1 MRMLPIVALLSLT
14 ACFAASEE
22 EDDDALADDALV
34 AGPKVTMTK
43 AGLVGSYFQP
53 RSACTRFGSLTLSAD
68 GTYESKACGPVP
80 STTEKGTWTN
90 TSRSITLKSSAG
102 VTTKYVAKRGAQ
114 FVEEPALAVLDLSVG
129 GGAPFR
135 VAKRMPVDAILGTV
149 NVGES
154 REFRYEQ
161 GTRSGSIAYSLSAVV
176 IHAKPSERVT
186 VRVEADR
193 PLMAGSSLGAD
204 WHATYPYG
212 AEYIEY
218 YRSPSGGLVLGASSV
233 HTMHLA
239 PSSSDRLISFGATSG
254 PDSGGDAGVHLRI
267 SVSSDEAPAAA
278 APPSFGGAIPVTA
291 STFQT
296 SSRLYGQSATIA
308 LTPLA
313 TGETTFR
320 LENPSCIGSRPIAFP
335 LTPDGAGGFSGVAK
349 GLQNGYAYAS
359 VRKVDG
365 RWAVHTELFDNFI
378 QGSPHP
384 YLNATSCTTVLQ
396 GYLP

>member
-22 EDDDALADDALV
+22 SDEDSLADDALT

-53 RSACTRFGSLTLSAD
+53 KSVCTRFGSLSLAAD
-68 GTYESKACGPVP
+68 GTYEVKSCGPAP
-80 STTEKGTWTN
+80 ATSEKGTWTN

-102 VTTKYVAKRGAQ
+102 ASTKYVAKRGAQ
-114 FVEEPALAVLDLSVG
+114 FAEEPALPVLDLAVS

-135 VAKRMPVDAILGTV
+135 VAKKMQVDAILGTL

-154 REFRYEQ
+154 REFRYEL
-161 GTRSGSIAYSLSAVV
+161 GTRSGSIAYSLSAVA
-176 IHAKPSERVT
+176 IHAKPTERVT
-186 VRVEADR
+186 VRIEADR
-193 PLMAGSSLGAD
+193 PLMAGNALGAD

-218 YRSPSGGLVLGASSV
+218 YRSQSGGLVLGASSV
-233 HTMHLA
+233 HTLHLP
-239 PSSSDRLISFGATSG
+239 PSGSDRLVSFGATSG
-254 PDSGGDAGVHLRI
+254 PDSSGDAGVHLRI

-278 APPSFGGAIPVTA
+278 APPAFAGNVPVTS

-296 SSRLYGQSATIA
+296 SSRGYGQSARMGFA
-308 LTPLA
+308 PLA
-313 TGETTFR
+313 AGGTTFT
-320 LENPSCIGSRPIAFP
+320 LENPTCIGSRPIAFP
-335 LTPDGAGGFSGVAK
+335 LLPDGAGGFAGVAK

-365 RWAVHTELFDNFI
+365 RWAVHTELFDNFV
-378 QGSPHP
+378 QGNPHP

>member
-1 MRMLPIVALLSLT
+1 MRMLPLVALFSLT

-22 EDDDALADDALV
+22 SDDDSLADDALT

-43 AGLVGSYFQP
+43 AGLVGWYFQP
-53 RSACTRFGSLTLSAD
+53 RSSCTRFGSLNLAAD
-68 GTYESKACGPVP
+68 GTYEVKSCGPASVT
-80 STTEKGTWTN
+80 SEKGTWTN

-102 VTTKYVAKRGAQ
+102 VSTKYAAKRGAQ
-114 FVEEPALAVLDLSVG
+114 FPEEPALAVLDLAVG
-129 GGAPFR
+129 GNAPFR
-135 VAKRMPVDAILGTV
+135 VAKKMPVDAVLGTL

-154 REFRYEQ
+154 REFRYEL
-161 GTRSGSIAYSLSAVV
+161 GARSGSIAYSLSAVT
-176 IHAKPSERVT
+176 IHAKPTERVT
-186 VRVEADR
+186 VRIEADR
-193 PLMAGSSLGAD
+193 PLMAGNAIGD

-233 HTMHLA
+233 HTMHLP
-239 PSSSDRLISFGATSG
+239 PSATDRLVAFGATSG
-254 PDSGGDAGVHLRI
+254 PDSSGDAGVHLRI
-267 SVSSDEAPAAA
+267 SVSSDEAPAAS
-278 APPSFGGAIPVTA
+278 APPAFGGNVAVTS

-296 SSRLYGQSATIA
+296 SSRLYGQSARIGLA
-308 LTPLA
+308 PLA
-313 TGETTFR
+313 AGGTTFT
-320 LENPSCIGSRPIAFP
+320 LENPTCIGSRPIAFP
-335 LTPDGAGGFSGVAK
+335 LLPDGAGGFAGVAK